1 MSLPTIEPVGRD
13 HRSSTAAEPGYEHI
27 AVHRVSAHIG
37 AVIDGVRA
45 SGELDDGT
53 ADEVRRALAAHR
65 VVFLRGQDHVDD
77 ATQRAFAARLGEV
90 TKPHPTVSGDGEAIL
105 PIDAEYGKANSWHTD
120 VTFVDRIPSASVLRA
135 VDLPP
140 YGGATVWA
148 DTVTA
153 YERLHVSLQS
163 LVDRL
168 WAVHSNQY
176 DYVAERHERGIGGV
190 DVKEQAYRDEF
201 VQQEFETEH
210 PVVRIH
216 PVTGERSLLLGH
228 FVRGF
233 LGLSTHDFQDLF
245 HLLQRHITDPDNTVT
260 WGWSPGDIAI
270 WDNAATQHRAIDD
283 YADHQRLLHRVT
295 LAGPVPVA
303 ADGRTSRVRRGDASG
318 FSSLA
323 AA

>member
-1 MSLPTIEPVGRD
+1 
-13 HRSSTAAEPGYEHI
+13 
-27 AVHRVSAHIG
+27 
-37 AVIDGVRA
+37 
-45 SGELDDGT
+45 
-53 ADEVRRALAAHR
+53 
-65 VVFLRGQDHVDD
+65 
-77 ATQRAFAARLGEV
+77 
-90 TKPHPTVSGDGEAIL
+90 
-105 PIDAEYGKANSWHTD
+105 
-120 VTFVDRIPSASVLRA
+120 
-135 VDLPP
+135 
-140 YGGATVWA
+140 
-148 DTVTA
+148 
-153 YERLHVSLQS
+153 
-163 LVDRL
+163 
-168 WAVHSNQY
+168 
-176 DYVAERHERGIGGV
+176 
-190 DVKEQAYRDEF
+190 
-201 VQQEFETEH
+201 
-210 PVVRIH
+210 VVRIH